1 MSDPVFGQVF
11 YRADTV
17 FLLEQ
22 SDEMP
27 FAGTCLACQHTD
39 GELFAVVL
47 LYICLDP
54 LHHSVCIAQL
64 QLADIAQQT
73 IQQLIESALGM
84 QPLQGVYVSHGSGNG
99 LTMFAVSNS

>member
-1 MSDPVFGQVF
+1 
-11 YRADTV
+11 
-17 FLLEQ
+17 
-22 SDEMP
+22 MP
-27 FAGTCLACQHTD
+27 CASACLASQQTD

-84 QPLQGVYVSHGSGNG
+84 QPLQGVYASHGSGDG
-99 LTMFAVSNS
+99 LTVFAVSNS